1 MTDHGSIPKHLEAN
15 RTEIGVAVSA
25 NANLGAASETAIDPA
40 EVRVTLY
47 AELGESY
54 DDWVQQTAIHFAF

>member
-15 RTEIGVAVSA
+15 RKEIGVAVPPYAS
-25 NANLGAASETAIDPA
+25 LSAASEIAIDPA

-54 DDWVQQTAIHFAF
+54 DDWIQQTAIHFAF